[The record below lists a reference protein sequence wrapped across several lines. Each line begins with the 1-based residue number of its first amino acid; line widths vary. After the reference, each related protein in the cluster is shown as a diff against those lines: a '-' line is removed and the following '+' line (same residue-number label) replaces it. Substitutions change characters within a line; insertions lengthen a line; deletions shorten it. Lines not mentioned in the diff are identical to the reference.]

1 MSDTAVEL
9 SELQVLLVTGVAWA
23 TAAPAT
29 VPLPLMPALPHR
41 SFSAVVQLEQ
51 QLASE
56 GDAAKVFTSVSK

>member
-1 MSDTAVEL
+1 VSDTAVEL

-41 SFSAVVQLEQ
+41 SFSAVVQL
-51 QLASE
+51 
-56 GDAAKVFTSVSK
+56 